1 MSLNPEAT
9 DGRRKYPTM
18 NLEPKVPPYDLNA
31 EKSVLGAL
39 LLSNYAFYEVSLSAE
54 DFYKAAHQ
62 RIFTAIQSLLDKG
75 EPVDFTTIY
84 HHFFQN
90 GGLES
95 VGGGVYLSQLL
106 DAVPTAANIRSYA
119 KIVKDMSIRRQ
130 ILIKFGEVGQKIYSD
145 PEIETESLLA
155 DVEDTV
161 YSLGL
166 GSGGKKSES
175 IFNLLKKTIEGIEIL
190 FNNPNKVSGIST
202 GLCDLD
208 EWTGGL
214 IKSDLT
220 IVAARPSL
228 GKTSLALTIADNVCK
243 AGGTVLLFSLE
254 MSKDQLCKRFLSGIG
269 QVDSKKF
276 RTGNLNKTD
285 WLAITG
291 AAGNMSEYKLLIN
304 DDSDI
309 NLRGIRSG
317 VMNAVSR
324 GPLDLVIVDYLQLI
338 NSDDRRKNQN
348 REQEIAGMSRGLKRM
363 AKKFDVPVMTLCQLN
378 RGCELRTN
386 KRPMLSDLR
395 ESGAIEQD
403 ADNVFMIYRDIVYNE
418 KTDDPTKA
426 EIIIRKQRNGPCRT
440 IFTRFIEEYSVFRN
454 YAERE
459 L

>member
-1 MSLNPEAT
+1 
-9 DGRRKYPTM
+9 M

-62 RIFTAIQSLLDKG
+62 KIFTAIQSLLDKG

-243 AGGTVLLFSLE
+243 AGGSVLLFSLE

-269 QVDSKKF
+269 QVDGKKF

-291 AAGNMSEYKLLIN
+291 AAGDMSEYKLLIN

-348 REQEIAGMSRGLKRM
+348 REQEIAGMSRGLKRI

-403 ADNVFMIYRDIVYNE
+403 ADNVFMIYRDVVYNE

-454 YAERE
+454 YAGRE

>member
-1 MSLNPEAT
+1 MNPEAT
-9 DGRRKYPTM
+9 DGRRKYPPM

-54 DFYKAAHQ
+54 DFYKAVHQ
-62 RIFTAIQSLLDKG
+62 KIFTAIQSLLDKG

-243 AGGTVLLFSLE
+243 AGGSVLLFSLE

-317 VMNAVSR
+317 IMNAVSR

-348 REQEIAGMSRGLKRM
+348 REQEIAGMSRGLKRI
-363 AKKFDVPVMTLCQLN
+363 AKKFDVPVMALCQLN

-454 YAERE
+454 YAGRE

>member
-9 DGRRKYPTM
+9 DGRRKYPPM

-62 RIFTAIQSLLDKG
+62 KIFTAIQSLLDKG

-155 DVEDTV
+155 DAEDTV

-243 AGGTVLLFSLE
+243 AGGSVLLFSLE

-291 AAGNMSEYKLLIN
+291 AAGDMSEYKLLIN

-348 REQEIAGMSRGLKRM
+348 REQEIAGMSRGLKRI

-454 YAERE
+454 YAGRE

>member
-1 MSLNPEAT
+1 
-9 DGRRKYPTM
+9 M

-62 RIFTAIQSLLDKG
+62 KIFTAIQSLLDKG

-254 MSKDQLCKRFLSGIG
+254 MSKDQLCKRFLSGVG
-269 QVDSKKF
+269 QVDGKKF

-291 AAGNMSEYKLLIN
+291 AAGDMSEYKLLIN

-317 VMNAVSR
+317 IMNAVSR

-348 REQEIAGMSRGLKRM
+348 REQEIAGMSRGLKRI

-454 YAERE
+454 YAGRE